1 MTYKNLIKNYFK
13 QSSSLLFGVVISIP
27 LAIYYEISMI
37 MVNRG
42 YEVEV
47 RNAADALFRRL
58 LAQFGY
64 EGPLA
69 GIMLFAILF
78 IVAAISQGAHKEQK
92 GIKIQWIYYPILVA
106 ESLLYA
112 VLLLGIMSIS
122 MSALAPSM
130 SLSLI
135 NIGYSLGAGVY
146 EELLFRALL
155 LNILLFIAGK
165 ISGRKYLWKVIVVFL
180 TAFLFSGAHYIGASG
195 DVFVW
200 STFLTRTLGGLLLG
214 FIFMFRGLGAAVYT
228 HAIYDIFVYILN

>member
-1 MTYKNLIKNYFK
+1 MNYKNSINNYFK
-13 QSSSLLFGVVISIP
+13 HSSSLLFGVIISIP

-58 LAQFGY
+58 FSQLGY

-69 GIMLFAILF
+69 GILLFAILF
-78 IVAAISQGAHKEQK
+78 IVAAFSQGAHKEQK
-92 GIKIQWIYYPILVA
+92 GIKIQWIYYPVLVA

-112 VLLLGIMSIS
+112 VLLLGLMSIS

-130 SLSLI
+130 SLSLVD
-135 NIGYSLGAGVY
+135 IGYSLGAGVY

-155 LNILLFIAGK
+155 LNALLFIVGK
-165 ISGRKYLWKVIVVFL
+165 IPGRKNLWKVIAVFL
-180 TAFLFSGAHYIGASG
+180 TAFLFSAAHYIGASA
-195 DVFVW
+195 DIFFW
-200 STFLTRTLGGLLLG
+200 STFLTRSLGGLLLG
-214 FIFMFRGLGAAVYT
+214 FVFMFRGLGPAVYT